1 MTDSAPSSGAS
12 EYTMRTFFATTL
24 LLLVLLPA
32 PAALAEVVK
41 PRGPG
46 NTPAPPVGNITFEA
60 SLEKAMELGRSR
72 KRVVVAYFTAV
83 WCGYCRRMETLCF
96 SDGEVK
102 SYASKFVW
110 VKIDIDRE
118 PAQAARFRVRGVPA
132 FGFLNIRGEL
142 LELASGYRSPGQFVD
157 LLKRNFER
165 IESAGQAK
173 IELEGSKRL
182 ADQLKKAKR
191 PEEIEK
197 AVLEVVTLLASP
209 DRSHRRNAKAALIAA
224 GRRVWPGLRSCLS
237 DRRLAVRAAAFDLL
251 SEATAREFPFDAFAP
266 LETRV
271 RQVRAWKRWVLENST
286 PRSKEF

>member
-1 MTDSAPSSGAS
+1 
-12 EYTMRTFFATTL
+12 MRRIFAITL
-24 LLLVLLPA
+24 LLLVLSPAATLPA
-32 PAALAEVVK
+32 EAVK
-41 PRGPG
+41 PRAAGKAL
-46 NTPAPPVGNITFEA
+46 APPVENIAFEA

-110 VKIDIDRE
+110 VKIDIDQE
-118 PAQAARFRVRGVPA
+118 PAKAALFRVRGVPA

-157 LLKRNFER
+157 LLKRNVDK
-165 IESAGQAK
+165 IEAPAQAK
-173 IELEGSKRL
+173 IELEKAKKL
-182 ADQLKKAKR
+182 VDQLKKAKR
-191 PEEIEK
+191 PEETEK
-197 AVLEVVTLLASP
+197 AILEVVTLLASP
-209 DRSHRRNAKAALIAA
+209 DRRHRKRAKPALIAA
-224 GRRVWPGLRSCLS
+224 GRRVWPGLLSCLS

-251 SEATAREFPFDAFAP
+251 SEASAQEFPFDAFAP

-271 RQVRAWKRWVLENST
+271 RQVRAWKRWVLANAT
-286 PRSKEF
+286 PRSKDL